1 MSGSNIRD
9 TWSIASRSIINLS
22 DDLAR
27 QLRALGPFFI
37 RMAWHSARTYRI
49 GDGRGGAGG
58 GQQRFAPLNSWPDNV
73 SLDKARRLL
82 WPIKQKYG
90 RKISWANL
98 LILTGN
104 GLGRQVAGGQA
115 LQRDRDLQRP
125 LSAVQTSA
133 RRSRAWRWTTR
144 RPAR

>member
-1 MSGSNIRD
+1 
-9 TWSIASRSIINLS
+9 
-22 DDLAR
+22 
-27 QLRALGPFFI
+27 
-37 RMAWHSARTYRI
+37 MAWHSARTYRI

-144 RPAR
+144 RPSR